1 MRALF
6 YNGRDSQIMR
16 HIRKVL
22 SYSIAGTIGLSI
34 IASLNGCSDQGTQPP
49 GGGFGTQT
57 GAEQEQ
63 NVFMVIEQIAA
74 NPDSYKLV
82 EKHPTSGPTRAIL
95 RDMEGHERFL
105 TESELKEIAEQE
117 AARVEEGTSRLTQ
130 DPSMHSGGMSLGE
143 TLLAAAAG
151 SLIGGMLANR
161 LAGNSNFQRTQQQ
174 YGGGRPTSTISQ
186 PYNKT
191 ASSKPKSG
199 FFGGNKSGSS
209 SSSSRFGSF
218 GG

>member
-1 MRALF
+1 
-6 YNGRDSQIMR
+6 MR

-22 SYSIAGTIGLSI
+22 SYSIAGTIGLSA
-34 IASLNGCSDQGTQPP
+34 IASLNGCSDQGNPP
-49 GGGFGTQT
+49 QGGSFGNQS
-57 GAEQEQ
+57 GVEQGQ
-63 NVFMVIEQIAA
+63 NVFMVIEQVAA
-74 NPDSYKLV
+74 NPDSYRLV

-95 RDMEGHERFL
+95 RDQQGNERFL
-105 TESELKEIAEQE
+105 TEDELKQIAEQE
-117 AARVEEGTSRLTQ
+117 AAKVEEGSSRLTQ
-130 DPSMHSGGMSLGE
+130 DPSMHSGGLSLGE

-191 ASSKPKSG
+191 AKSQPKSG
-199 FFGGNKSGSS
+199 FFGGNKSGGS
-209 SSSSRFGSF
+209 SSSSRFNSF

>member
-1 MRALF
+1 
-6 YNGRDSQIMR
+6 MR

-22 SYSIAGTIGLSI
+22 SYSIAGTIGLSV
-34 IASLNGCSDQGTQPP
+34 IASLNGCSDQGNQPP
-49 GGGFGTQT
+49 NSGFGNQI
-57 GAEQEQ
+57 GSEQGQ
-63 NVFMVIEQIAA
+63 NVFMVIEQIAS

-95 RDMEGHERFL
+95 RDQDGSERFL
-105 TESELKEIAEQE
+105 SEDELKQIAEQE
-117 AARVEEGTSRLTQ
+117 AAKVEEGTSRLTQ
-130 DPSMHSGGMSLGE
+130 DDPSMHSGGLSLGE

-161 LAGNSNFQRTQQQ
+161 LAGNSNFQRTQQR
-174 YGGGRPTSTISQ
+174 YGGGRPTSSISQ

-191 ASSKPKSG
+191 AKSQPKSG
-199 FFGGNKSGSS
+199 FFGGSKTGSS

>member
-1 MRALF
+1 
-6 YNGRDSQIMR
+6 
-16 HIRKVL
+16 
-22 SYSIAGTIGLSI
+22 
-34 IASLNGCSDQGTQPP
+34 
-49 GGGFGTQT
+49 
-57 GAEQEQ
+57 
-63 NVFMVIEQIAA
+63 MVIEQVAV
-74 NPDSYKLV
+74 NPDSYRLV

-95 RDMEGHERFL
+95 RDQQGNERFL
-105 TESELKEIAEQE
+105 TEDELKQIAEQE
-117 AARVEEGTSRLTQ
+117 AAKVEAGSSRLTQ
-130 DPSMHSGGMSLGE
+130 DPSMHSGGLSLGE

-191 ASSKPKSG
+191 AKSQPKSG
-199 FFGGNKSGSS
+199 FFGGSKSGSS
-209 SSSSRFGSF
+209 SSSSRFNSF